1 VLELT
6 FLTVAL
12 LASTLTLPPLKPVK
26 VIDLSA
32 QGDRPGDVAWLN
44 DDEVLVTLIR
54 GGVVRVSAKTGKS
67 SVWLPI
73 GPMPD
78 GAPFPE
84 YIATDGKLV
93 VIVAGGSPSAMFRS
107 AQGKYLFGYTGS
119 PLYFRGLAVS
129 GGKAFFMGWMTRSGT
144 TADQQRGALFVQTAP
159 DTLGETPIHR
169 VVSSKES
176 LARWRLTM
184 SQYAGAAVA
193 LPDGSIAIV
202 TSAEPGVFRYDRKG
216 KLKEV
221 LGSSVDSLIV
231 DSKRLVQTGGQD
243 IVARYKDDL
252 NLQPAID
259 DLVATPGG
267 LAILVRVASNAAA
280 NDEIEWELW
289 TVGAGDITRRQA
301 LAKKRNG
308 PFGHMKCEARGTRMA
323 CITAMPSVEEAGD
336 IKTAG
341 ANPTLMIFKFSR

>member
-1 VLELT
+1 
-6 FLTVAL
+6 
-12 LASTLTLPPLKPVK
+12 VK

-73 GPMPD
+73 GPMPG

-93 VIVAGGSPSAMFRS
+93 VIVSGGPASAMFRS
-107 AQGKYLFGYTGS
+107 ADGKYLFGYSGS

-169 VVSSKES
+169 VVSSEES

-184 SQYAGAAVA
+184 SQYAGAAVG

-202 TSAEPGVFRYDRKG
+202 TSAEPGVFRYDREG

-221 LGSSVDSLIV
+221 LGSRVDSLVV
-231 DSKRLVQTGGQD
+231 DSKRLLETGGKD
-243 IVARYKDDL
+243 LVARYKDDL

-259 DLVATPGG
+259 DLVVTPAG
-267 LAILVRVASNAAA
+267 LAILVRVAS
-280 NDEIEWELW
+280 DHEIGWELW
-289 TVGAGDITRRQA
+289 TVGAGGITRRQA

-323 CITAMPSVEEAGD
+323 CITAMPSAEEAGEVT
-336 IKTAG
+336 TAG
-341 ANPTLMIFKFSR
+341 ANPTLMIFKLSR